1 MKRLAITAALMCGA
15 ALCLSSAA
23 GAQPAPP
30 TAAATANVPLAAKI
44 GHYDPS
50 KTRPLKA
57 VHDGAG
63 TMNFGP
69 IMGANGLST
78 NLLFLHRG
86 VIHPHS
92 GIGQHFHNHCEEMF
106 IIFDDTAQFTV
117 NGRTSQLTGTWG
129 VPDRM
134 GSAHGIYNPTDHDIE
149 WMNINVGVSKTYDAF
164 NLGDDRVG
172 APLDKVPQFVTM
184 HLDRALLKPMTGAP
198 GVSRRRALG
207 PSVFY
212 TPWAFVDHLL
222 IQLYVKGECAY
233 NADGGVAKG
242 VAGDIVCFDLSRPM
256 KSQATDMDIVSLILP
271 RSMIRLTPRV
281 IDDLHG
287 ARVDGASTLGVLLG
301 EHMRTMARIAPQLA
315 GPDGKLAAEVASAI
329 VSSGFSAAVAAERE
343 ALMDLNIQTIQ
354 IFIERHLTNPSLS
367 ADMIMR
373 HFALS
378 RSALYRLFEPIGGI
392 AEYVRERRLKLAYLK
407 LTSVG
412 TSRGSVAKLAYAT
425 GFASENAFSR
435 AFQQRFGLRPSEA
448 IRNADA
454 GIRLKSDLGAG
465 DDNWMQDW
473 LDRLRATA

>member
-1 MKRLAITAALMCGA
+1 METIEHQRIV
-15 ALCLSSAA
+15 S
-23 GAQPAPP
+23 
-30 TAAATANVPLAAKI
+30 
-44 GHYDPS
+44 
-50 KTRPLKA
+50 
-57 VHDGAG
+57 
-63 TMNFGP
+63 
-69 IMGANGLST
+69 
-78 NLLFLHRG
+78 
-86 VIHPHS
+86 
-92 GIGQHFHNHCEEMF
+92 
-106 IIFDDTAQFTV
+106 
-117 NGRTSQLTGTWG
+117 SQLTREENYEYWRTG
-129 VPDRM
+129 VASLFDAVPPKADL
-134 GSAHGIYNPTDHDIE
+134 TDFRADLT
-149 WMNINVGVSKTYDAF
+149 SY
-164 NLGDDRVG
+164 NLGHFLIGASSASAQSFARSRERV
-172 APLDKVPQFVTM
+172 A
-184 HLDRALLKPMTGAP
+184 ATG
-198 GVSRRRALG
+198 
-207 PSVFY
+207 
-212 TPWAFVDHLL
+212 VDHLL

-315 GPDGKLAAEVASAI
+315 GPDRKLAAEVASAI

-343 ALMDLNIQTIQ
+343 ALMDLNVQTIQ

-392 AEYVRERRLKLAYLK
+392 AEYIRERRLKLAYLK